1 VHRFFLA
8 LLANETSLPMEKA
21 ASTLNGIGETN
32 SLIALELQRN
42 SFLFWQSKEKHNLTS
57 YPLLDHATDTKQDSR
72 A

>member
-1 VHRFFLA
+1 
-8 LLANETSLPMEKA
+8 MEKA